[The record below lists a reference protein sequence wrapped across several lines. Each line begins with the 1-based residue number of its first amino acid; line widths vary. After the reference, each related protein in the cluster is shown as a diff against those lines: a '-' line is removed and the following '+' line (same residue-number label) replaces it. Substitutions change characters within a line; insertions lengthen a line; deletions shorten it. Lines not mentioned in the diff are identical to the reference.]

1 MDMSNLALVFLVVVQ
16 ISMAAMLGL
25 LMLRNGRNGNARYT
39 VAAETSHPY
48 SLAAIDKPADAS
60 QIYRGIPID
69 AKLLELDK
77 RALDEAYHAQLQ
89 NLWLV
94 WLKGQ
99 AGDPSYFTNGLKIAR
114 RAYAQAN
121 EQIAKREAE
130 IKGGR

>member
-1 MDMSNLALVFLVVVQ
+1 MSNLVLGFLVVVQ
-16 ISMAAMLGL
+16 ISTAAALGL
-25 LMLRNGRNGNARYT
+25 LVLRNGRNGNARYT

-48 SLAAIDKPADAS
+48 SLAAVDKPAPDAAR
-60 QIYRGIPID
+60 IYEGVPID

-77 RALDEAYHAQLQ
+77 NALTTAYSLQLQ

-99 AGDPSYFTNGLKIAR
+99 AGDPTYFTNGLKIAR
-114 RAYAQAN
+114 RAYAQAS

-130 IKGGR
+130 IGK

>member
-1 MDMSNLALVFLVVVQ
+1 MSNLAMRFLIIMQ
-16 ISMAAMLGL
+16 SLKAAALGL
-25 LMLRNGRNGNARYT
+25 LVLRNGRNGNARYT

-48 SLAAIDKPADAS
+48 SLAAVDKPADAS

-77 RALDEAYHAQLQ
+77 HALDEAYHAQLQ

-114 RAYAQAN
+114 RAYAQAS

-130 IKGGR
+130 IGK